1 MAIAAPTGQR
11 AAQMQTERVA
21 RHMATA
27 DAVVA
32 DIQDGATILVSG
44 SGEFGNPD
52 VLLEALE
59 KRFLDTGSPRDLTLA
74 YNVFPGGL
82 RAGTGVERLLH
93 PGMLKRVYAGSY
105 WSLGAV
111 GLSDLVAANAIEAY
125 LMPYGHLY
133 AMLRAAASGQPGV
146 LTRVGVGTF
155 VDPRQGGGR
164 ITERATDDVLSVI
177 ELDGESVIY
186 VPALHVDVAII
197 RATTADED
205 GNLSVEQEPNLMGL
219 LALAMAASGSGGRVL
234 AQVKQ
239 LAARGSIH
247 PRRVSVPGIFV
258 DEVVVAP
265 DQMDGSPYDPALTGD
280 LRVPTPAIEPPL
292 DHRQVIA
299 RRAAM
304 ELRPGTLVN
313 IGMGLSASVPG
324 VAAVE
329 GISDQLML
337 NTEHGPVGGVPNP
350 RESFGPGINM
360 SAVMDPPQIFD
371 MYAAGRIDLTC
382 LGMGEVGKDGSV
394 NVSYVGGRHNLGG
407 FIDIVHAASAIVF
420 CGTFTGSGLRTTI
433 ADDGLTITHDG
444 TTRKFLET
452 VQQVSFDPELARA
465 RGQQVLYVTERA
477 VFRLGPD
484 GLVLTEIAP
493 GIDLQ
498 RDVLDQMDFRPE
510 ISDDLA
516 PMPVELFRTGP
527 MGLDHQNGF
536 QGERCS

>member
-1 MAIAAPTGQR
+1 
-11 AAQMQTERVA
+11 
-21 RHMATA
+21 MATA

-32 DIQDGATILVSG
+32 DIQDAATILVSG
-44 SGEFGNPD
+44 SGEYGNPD
-52 VLLEALE
+52 TILEALE
-59 KRFLDTGSPRDLTLA
+59 KRFLDTGSPRDLTLV

-82 RAGTGVERLLH
+82 RAGTGVERLVH

-125 LMPYGHLY
+125 LLPYGHLY
-133 AMLRAAASGQPGV
+133 SMLRAAASGQPGV

-155 VDPRQGGGR
+155 VDPRHGGGR
-164 ITERATDDVLSVI
+164 ITERTTEDVLSVI
-177 ELDGESVIY
+177 DLDGETVIY
-186 VPALHVDVAII
+186 VPALHIDVAII
-197 RATTADED
+197 RATTADAD

-219 LALAMAASGSGGRVL
+219 LALAMAASGSGGRVV

-239 LAARGSIH
+239 VAARGTIH
-247 PRRVSVPGIFV
+247 PRRVTVPGIFV
-258 DEVVVAP
+258 DEFVLAP

-280 LRVPTPAIEPPL
+280 LRVPNPTVEPPL

-299 RRAAM
+299 RRAAT

-324 VAAVE
+324 VAAAE
-329 GISDQLML
+329 GISEQLWL

-382 LGMGEVGKDGSV
+382 LGMGEVGADGSV

-420 CGTFTGSGLRTTI
+420 CGTFTGSGLRTSITES
-433 ADDGLTITHDG
+433 GLTVTHEG
-444 TTRKFLET
+444 ATRKFLRS
-452 VQQVSFDPELARA
+452 VQQVSFDPALARH
-465 RGQQVLYVTERA
+465 RGQEVLYVTERA
-477 VFRLGPD
+477 VFRLGST
-484 GLVLTEIAP
+484 GLVLIEVAP
-493 GIDLQ
+493 GIDLE
-498 RDVLDQMDFRPE
+498 RDVLGQMDFEPE
-510 ISDDLA
+510 IADDLA
-516 PMPVELFRTGP
+516 HMPAELFRTGP
-527 MGLDHQNGF
+527 MGLIHQNGF
-536 QGERCS
+536 TGEGRP